1 MAELNSKGIHV
12 LKQRQN
18 ADAIQFFFEGL
29 RIGRSLFNP
38 QLLIPTF
45 IPGAKSC
52 GRSPPTFHESFAE
65 KQSPRNRIMFSVAL
79 PEQDQL
85 VADHN
90 DFFSIH
96 NRALHF
102 STGHN
107 YKNIPESGVPR
118 SFCHHM
124 SGIFLYNIGLAHH
137 LEGLQRGNSQL
148 LAKALD
154 FYFMAHLTFRTDET
168 TPSEIQEQL
177 LNLGELAIVNNIGHI
192 HACFR
197 NLKATIL
204 CGREL
209 CRRLLIYACVTS
221 TTGLDEND
229 ENSIFF
235 LNMAFVS
242 MSEFLCAPAA

>member
-1 MAELNSKGIHV
+1 
-12 LKQRQN
+12 
-18 ADAIQFFFEGL
+18 
-29 RIGRSLFNP
+29 
-38 QLLIPTF
+38 
-45 IPGAKSC
+45 
-52 GRSPPTFHESFAE
+52 
-65 KQSPRNRIMFSVAL
+65 
-79 PEQDQL
+79 L

-90 DFFSIH
+90 DFFSIY

-107 YKNIPESGVPR
+107 NDNITESGVTR

-137 LEGLQRGNSQL
+137 LEALQRGNSQL

-154 FYFMAHLTFRTDET
+154 FYSMAHLAIRADQT
-168 TPSEIQEQL
+168 TPLEIQAQL

-192 HACFR
+192 HAYFR
-197 NLKATIL
+197 NLEATRL
-204 CGREL
+204 CGGEVG
-209 CRRLLIYACVTS
+209 RRLLIFKCITS
-221 TTGLDEND
+221 NASLDEND
-229 ENSIFF
+229 EYTIFF